1 MAVLTILQDDA
12 PVLRQVA
19 SEVNADDTHI
29 CKLALDM
36 IETLKAARGVG
47 LAAPQVGQSV
57 RLIVLNFGK
66 GGPDVAMVNPVITRF
81 SEDIQISSEGCLSIS
96 GGHRYI
102 KVKRARK
109 VWVEFNTPGM
119 GDERERMKLK
129 GLMAAAAQH
138 ECDHLDGRLMTD
150 YA

>member
-1 MAVLTILQDDA
+1 MGVLTILQDGA

-19 SEVNADDTHI
+19 SEVNAGDTHI

-36 IETLKAARGVG
+36 IETLHAARGVG

-66 GGPDVAMVNPVITRF
+66 AGPNVAMVNPVIIRK
-81 SEDIQISSEGCLSIS
+81 SDDIQISCEGCLSIS
-96 GGHRYI
+96 GGRRYI
-102 KVKRARK
+102 KVKRACK
-109 VWVEFNTPGM
+109 VWVEFNAPGSAT
-119 GDERERMKLK
+119 REVLKLK

-138 ECDHLDGRLMTD
+138 ECDHLDGRLLTD